1 MASLAMDS
9 FELVFNALM
18 GQAADVVDKALSIA
32 ATLAN
37 PICADTS

>member
-1 MASLAMDS
+1 MESLAMDS

-18 GQAADVVDKALSIA
+18 GDAEDAADNALAIG

-37 PICADTS
+37 PICADTG